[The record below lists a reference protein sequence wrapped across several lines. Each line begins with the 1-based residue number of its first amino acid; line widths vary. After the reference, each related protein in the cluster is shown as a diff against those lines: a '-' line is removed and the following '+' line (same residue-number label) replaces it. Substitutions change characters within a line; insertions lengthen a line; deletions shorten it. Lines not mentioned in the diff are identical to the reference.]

1 MLMMR
6 FCLMAPRPFSW
17 DRLIWMNRQWKGI
30 VFRNFQNEKPPRF
43 ILDLVEELQREKIA
57 ESDAPCQTFAKSF
70 MMIRPASKLKD
81 LVLLLRPMNEETM
94 SRLEQW
100 RNNQDERIVIIL
112 SDYVKEYAAEFT
124 GIEKSVKSKD
134 DSAGKS
140 EQKKDDSTKKSKK
153 ERRKKNHPSETSE
166 TANSNDDAVIETPQD
181 ETATTDDGTEKS
193 DDGAEVSNESDV
205 ADEAGEDQ

>member
-1 MLMMR
+1 MMR
-6 FCLMAPRPFSW
+6 FCLLDPRFLSW

-70 MMIRPASKLKD
+70 MMISPASKRRD
-81 LVLLLRPMNEETM
+81 MVLLLRELEEENM

-100 RNNQDERIVIIL
+100 RNNQGEQIMVL

-124 GIEKSVKSKD
+124 GIDKSVKSKD
-134 DSAGKS
+134 DSAGKF
-140 EQKKDDSTKKSKK
+140 EQKKDDSAKKSKK
-153 ERRKKNHPSETSE
+153 ERRNKHNHPSESSE
-166 TANSNDDAVIETPQD
+166 KTNSDGDAENETVPDEAAPDGSIEKT
-181 ETATTDDGTEKS
+181 
-193 DDGAEVSNESDV
+193 DDGAEVSNEADLS
-205 ADEAGEDQ
+205 DEAGESQ